1 MKNEKMIFIVTWK
14 KAQTNPKTVT
24 KKVTYNKKHV
34 QNEKKTDAE
43 GADLQISNQIFYS
56 LRKVW

>member
-1 MKNEKMIFIVTWK
+1 MMIFIVTSK

-56 LRKVW
+56 LRKV